1 MSKNSTLSEFW
12 VTTIS
17 GCAFVIFGIAVPALG
32 FSLPRW
38 GIYASIGLGFLLLLV
53 LDRQA

>member
-53 LDRQA
+53 LDR